1 MLPQEIVYTKLSS
14 TETQNGWIDFLT
26 TKPLASQGIEW
37 TPLIPTAHVLSIFM
51 VLFMIAI
58 LTAVYYTKLKKLKPT
73 EPPTGYVLVV
83 QLLILQF
90 ENLTVDLLGE
100 KNRRL
105 SLLFIIIF
113 VYILISN
120 LMSMVGGIAAP
131 TSSSTVTFSLGLM
144 SFFGTFIMGVK
155 YQKLAYF
162 RDFFVIIKIKKK
174 TIPLMI
180 NPLNVIGY
188 FAPLL
193 SISLRLWGNVLA
205 GSIFI
210 ALLYSLF
217 RTFFTLGS
225 PSSFSVGLVFG
236 TLAGGLVIPAFHVY
250 FDILVSAIQAF
261 VFVSLMLTYWSQP
274 IKAAENA
281 AEEKH
286 QQMIENQRLNV
297 K

>member
-1 MLPQEIVYTKLSS
+1 
-14 TETQNGWIDFLT
+14 
-26 TKPLASQGIEW
+26 
-37 TPLIPTAHVLSIFM
+37 M

-193 SISLRLWGNVLA
+193 SISLRLW
-205 GSIFI
+205 
-210 ALLYSLF
+210 
-217 RTFFTLGS
+217 
-225 PSSFSVGLVFG
+225 
-236 TLAGGLVIPAFHVY
+236 
-250 FDILVSAIQAF
+250 
-261 VFVSLMLTYWSQP
+261 
-274 IKAAENA
+274 
-281 AEEKH
+281 
-286 QQMIENQRLNV
+286 
-297 K
+297 